1 MLAATIFHS
10 VARRPDPHPPE
21 TSAQGDNGR
30 RPMRKTSPSG
40 SRTIPLKL
48 NLELSIRNSRSSNC
62 ERRCLRTNEG
72 RARMKK
78 LEALIDPFTLRQVKA
93 ALTIDG
99 VVALTISEVRR
110 AGDDQHVERYR
121 GTRYSVDW

>member
-1 MLAATIFHS
+1 
-10 VARRPDPHPPE
+10 
-21 TSAQGDNGR
+21 
-30 RPMRKTSPSG
+30 
-40 SRTIPLKL
+40 
-48 NLELSIRNSRSSNC
+48 
-62 ERRCLRTNEG
+62 
-72 RARMKK
+72 MKK

-121 GTRYSVDW
+121 GTRYSVDWSPRIKVELLVQDDHAEYLVDVIRAAAHAGRGDDGAISIMPVQEAVRIRTGRRGHDAL